1 MKKIFF
7 FLLLIISACS
17 LTGNQEQALNRAVT
31 SYVDARNDAVLLSYV
46 AFTHP
51 NVVAYYKDK
60 GDSLFL
66 NKFNLNEEHNW
77 MYIQDGNQK
86 LIEKSSNNIHVKY
99 SFIASNEFEFDN
111 GVKEIFILAIS
122 NDNGVNWFFVDEE
135 DYTNNNIISE
145 KDRLIK

>member
-77 MYIQDGNQK
+77 MYIQDGNQ
-86 LIEKSSNNIHVKY
+86 
-99 SFIASNEFEFDN
+99 
-111 GVKEIFILAIS
+111 
-122 NDNGVNWFFVDEE
+122 
-135 DYTNNNIISE
+135 
-145 KDRLIK
+145 